1 MGNTRLNEHDHVSC
15 IQSSENNDMPYIV
28 EIFQMKWTL
37 KLLRTISFTSIYYRD
52 GFYSPRVCWGC
63 ELKQYTTTVFTWLFV
78 GHLNVS
84 ENLSK
89 IGILQTEPLNHLEIN
104 RHYCF
109 IFVYVCVI
117 YTIVHVPCGTL
128 THWASGLSLNGL
140 RIPGLWRLDRTH
152 WRRHSQKTQSTDF
165 HCAGFLTFASVC
177 ALYWT

>member
-1 MGNTRLNEHDHVSC
+1 MSVRIKNRSVSDNWMKERNLPCLLQRISFYHVIFNTYRYIHTNFSFLQLWAIPDSMNTITSC

-78 GHLNVS
+78 GNLNVS

-104 RHYCF
+104 RHYRF
-109 IFVYVCVI
+109 IFV
-117 YTIVHVPCGTL
+117 
-128 THWASGLSLNGL
+128 
-140 RIPGLWRLDRTH
+140 
-152 WRRHSQKTQSTDF
+152 
-165 HCAGFLTFASVC
+165 
-177 ALYWT
+177 